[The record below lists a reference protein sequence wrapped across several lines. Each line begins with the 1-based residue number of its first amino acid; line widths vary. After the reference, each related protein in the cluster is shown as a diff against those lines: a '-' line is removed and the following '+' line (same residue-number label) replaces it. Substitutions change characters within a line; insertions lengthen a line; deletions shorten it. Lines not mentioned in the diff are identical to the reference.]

1 MDSNM
6 EGISSTIDMFKH
18 VNMYLSKEKINLSML
33 RTKHVNT
40 CKSRSMD
47 MLIKA
52 WYSLVKHVII
62 I

>member
-33 RTKHVNT
+33 TTKHVNT
-40 CKSRSMD
+40 CESGSMD